1 MVQIFAFTYRYI
13 FVLDDEFMRTDRS
26 LTSRGFKKRG
36 NLYTLTTM
44 SKAIAMLFV
53 KSYRRA
59 DRVFYA
65 MRSKGYAGR
74 IATLHEFS
82 VRRADWLNFAV
93 VFGFAVLLQVA
104 ATSDTFSA
112 TGTFGGF

>member
-112 TGTFGGF
+112 TGGF